1 MKCPKCGYNSFEYN
15 DICTKCSND
24 LASYKEKIGIQA
36 IVLPLHARQSMA
48 EILKTTSQSAGEEA
62 VTADSSSDVFSFD
75 LPDSKQNP
83 VGLNKD
89 PFDFNDED
97 FGAKP
102 EVPFSS
108 NLFDSPVKSLTDN
121 QDFNSL
127 LESTPKHQ
135 SAPAVPSETQPKNGE
150 FDLSDFSW
158 EEPPATTPSGEPA
171 KVTDDFSSLFGDSK
185 GASK

>member
-15 DICTKCSND
+15 DICIKCSND
-24 LASYKEKIGIQA
+24 LASYKEKLGLQA
-36 IVLPLHARQSMA
+36 IVLPLHARQSLA
-48 EILKTTSQSAGEEA
+48 ETLKTSSESAVEE
-62 VTADSSSDVFSFD
+62 TISSDSSNDVFSFD

-83 VGLNKD
+83 ISLNKD

-102 EVPFSS
+102 EASFSS
-108 NLFDSPVKSLTDN
+108 SLFDSPIKPLAEN
-121 QDFNSL
+121 QDFDSL
-127 LESTPKHQ
+127 LESTPQHQ
-135 SAPAVPSETQPKNGE
+135 TSPAAEGQPKNGE

-158 EEPPATTPSGEPA
+158 DEPPATTTSGEPA

-185 GASK
+185 GISK

>member
-1 MKCPKCGYNSFEYN
+1 MKCPKCGYNSFVYN

-135 SAPAVPSETQPKNGE
+135 SAPAVPSEHNPRT
-150 FDLSDFSW
+150 
-158 EEPPATTPSGEPA
+158 
-171 KVTDDFSSLFGDSK
+171 VSLI
-185 GASK
+185 